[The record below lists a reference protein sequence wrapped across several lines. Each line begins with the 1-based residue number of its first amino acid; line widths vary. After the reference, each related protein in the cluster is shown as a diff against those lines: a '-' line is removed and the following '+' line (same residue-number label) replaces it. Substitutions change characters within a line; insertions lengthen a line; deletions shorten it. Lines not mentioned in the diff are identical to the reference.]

1 MNDMSHDQRYTVATA
16 LVMSIRET
24 WKYRHL
30 PINRDLLKRFVQA
43 LRWHYKNNY

>member
-1 MNDMSHDQRYTVATA
+1 MNIMPHDQRYAIATA

-30 PINRDLLKRFVQA
+30 PINRSLLKQFVQT
-43 LRWHYKNNY
+43 LRWHYKNSY